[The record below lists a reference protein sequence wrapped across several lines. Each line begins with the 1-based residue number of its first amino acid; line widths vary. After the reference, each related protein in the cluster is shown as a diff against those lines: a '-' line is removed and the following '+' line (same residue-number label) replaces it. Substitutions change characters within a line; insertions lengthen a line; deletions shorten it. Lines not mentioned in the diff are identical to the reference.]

1 MSSEDTSAFLKSIDT
16 SHVVGLRDRALI
28 AVMVFAFAR
37 VSAVVELKVED
48 YFPLKK
54 RWWLRLSEK
63 GGKVNEMGCHHKL
76 EDYLD
81 AYIAAAGIA
90 DDKKGPLFRAA
101 IGRTRKLSARPMSRV
116 DAWYMV
122 QRRTADA
129 GIEAAI
135 GNHSFRAIGITD
147 YMENGGDITIAQ
159 RMAGHANIKTTEV
172 YDRRDDEVSF
182 SEIERVGI

>member
-1 MSSEDTSAFLKSIDT
+1 MAQNLP
-16 SHVVGLRDRALI
+16 V
-28 AVMVFAFAR
+28 
-37 VSAVVELKVED
+37 
-48 YFPLKK
+48 
-54 RWWLRLSEK
+54 LRLPEPFLLPQD
-63 GGKVNEMGCHHKL
+63 EMACDML
-76 EDYLD
+76 
-81 AYIAAAGIA
+81 
-90 DDKKGPLFRAA
+90 
-101 IGRTRKLSARPMSRV
+101 RTMSRV

-135 GNHSFRAIGITD
+135 DKHSFRAIGITD

-159 RMAGHANIKTTEV
+159 RMAGQV